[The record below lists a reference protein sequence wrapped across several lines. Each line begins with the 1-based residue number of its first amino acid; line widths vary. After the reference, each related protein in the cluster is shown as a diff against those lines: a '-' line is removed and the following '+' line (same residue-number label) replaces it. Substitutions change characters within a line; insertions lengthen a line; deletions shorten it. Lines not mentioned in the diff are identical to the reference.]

1 MKLKSIGVL
10 SFALFQAI
18 FMAIMGLIIGLFT
31 VTMFGIAGSMIP
43 VNTEMMAGSFGIG
56 GVIYLII
63 TWAIMGFIFGAIFA
77 FMYNLIAKWTGGVD
91 IELHK

>member
-1 MKLKSIGVL
+1 
-10 SFALFQAI
+10 
-18 FMAIMGLIIGLFT
+18 
-31 VTMFGIAGSMIP
+31 
-43 VNTEMMAGSFGIG
+43 MAGSLGIG